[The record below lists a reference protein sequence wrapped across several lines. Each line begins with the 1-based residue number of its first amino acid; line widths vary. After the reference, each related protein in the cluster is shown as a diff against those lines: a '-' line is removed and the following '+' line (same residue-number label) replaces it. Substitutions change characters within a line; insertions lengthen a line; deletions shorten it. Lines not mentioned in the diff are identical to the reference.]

1 MIKVLVADDHA
12 LIRDGLRAA
21 LAEQPDFH
29 VVGEAGDGYTAVRM
43 VRALGPGVV
52 LMDIKMPRMDGLE
65 ATRQICGRDG
75 DNAVK
80 VIILTL
86 YDQDEHVF
94 EALRAG
100 ASGFLLKDCKP
111 EHLAEAVRTAASG
124 EAMLAPSVTRRLISE
139 FARRPVLA
147 SVATPEVAALTPR
160 EADVFKLLVRGFSND
175 EIAKVL
181 VLGASTIK
189 SHVKHIYQKL
199 NVRDRVQVVIYAYEM
214 GLV

>member
-1 MIKVLVADDHA
+1 MTVRILLVDDHA

-21 LAEQPDFH
+21 LAEQLDFQ
-29 VVGEAGDGYTAVRM
+29 VVGEAGDGFTAVRM
-43 VRALGPGVV
+43 VKALGPDVV

-65 ATRQICGRDG
+65 ATRQICGG
-75 DNAVK
+75 NQAVK

-100 ASGFLLKDCKP
+100 ANGFLLKDCKP
-111 EHLAEAVRTAASG
+111 EQLAEAVRTAASG

-139 FARRPVLA
+139 FARRPVLP
-147 SVATPEVAALTPR
+147 SVATPGVAALTPR
-160 EADVFKLLVRGFSND
+160 EADVFKLLVRGLSND
-175 EIAKVL
+175 EIAEVL
-181 VLGASTIK
+181 VLGPNTIK

-199 NVRDRVQVVIYAYEM
+199 NVRDRAQVVIYAYEM